1 MGKASVFSKSSV
13 INFNL
18 LNDSLTTLTCLH
30 KATVLIVDK
39 LKRVTRGTFI
49 FRPSPVLTLMWTTG
63 SHECVKRGRFAAV
76 LGTIVL
82 FHDPFVARL

>member
-39 LKRVTRGTFI
+39 LKRGFQGYLYFPPFPCTHFNVDNW
-49 FRPSPVLTLMWTTG
+49 LT
-63 SHECVKRGRFAAV
+63 
-76 LGTIVL
+76 
-82 FHDPFVARL
+82 